1 MKRRGAPRF
10 ASGLAGLWLACA
22 AYSASADGSV
32 PVPGLPVAVQAPATE
47 LPEETL
53 FATPTRKDRVGRVL
67 APIEING
74 QAPFRFILD
83 TGANRSAV
91 SSRVVAALGL
101 DPALAAAIGVHGVTG
116 TAEMP
121 AVALETISAGDIVLR
136 GVRAPVLADAVFAGA
151 DGILGID
158 GLQQARIEVDFANDR
173 VRISRSTGR
182 RAPAGYVTVPAR
194 LERGGLLLVAG
205 KIGREQVQV
214 IIDTGAQRTLGN
226 VPLRDAL
233 LKQRAGKDVVETT
246 VLGATPDQLTG
257 VSFPSPM
264 VSIGPVELRNLMVTF
279 GDMHVFEIWG
289 LTQEPALLIGMD
301 LIGTLE
307 RFIVDYGREE
317 FQLKTYAPRRAVVR
331 NCSSVECGTRLR
343 GRQ

>member
-1 MKRRGAPRF
+1 MRLPNATL
-10 ASGLAGLWLACA
+10 ASVLAVLGLACGACVSPA
-22 AYSASADGSV
+22 AGSV
-32 PVPGLPVAVQAPATE
+32 PAQVESQPAQATE
-47 LPEETL
+47 LPPEETM

-91 SSRVVAALGL
+91 SSRVVTALGL
-101 DPALAAAIGVHGVTG
+101 DPALAEEIGVHGVTG
-116 TAEMP
+116 TAAMP
-121 AVALETISAGDIVLR
+121 AVALDTLSAGDIVLR
-136 GVRAPVLADAVFAGA
+136 DVRAPILSDPVFAGA

-158 GLQQARIEVDFANDR
+158 GLQDARIEVDFANDR

-182 RAPAGYVTVPAR
+182 RAPSGYVTVPAR

-205 KIGREQVQV
+205 RIGREDVQV
-214 IIDTGAQRTLGN
+214 IIDTGAERTLGN

-233 LKQRAGKDVVETT
+233 LKKRGSQDVVETT
-246 VLGATPDQLTG
+246 VLGATPDQATG
-257 VSFPSPM
+257 VTFPSPM
-264 VSIGPVELRNLMVTF
+264 VSIGPVQLRNLMVTF

-289 LTQEPALLIGMD
+289 LTDEPALLIGMD

-307 RFIVDYGREE
+307 RFIVDYGRRE
-317 FQLKTYAPRRAVVR
+317 FQLKTYAPRRAVVH
-331 NCSSVECGTRLR
+331 NCSSNECGTRLR
-343 GRQ
+343 RRQ

>member
-1 MKRRGAPRF
+1 MKSPHA
-10 ASGLAGLWLACA
+10 ALAAALAVLGLACGACVSPA
-22 AYSASADGSV
+22 AGSV
-32 PVPGLPVAVQAPATE
+32 PAQLEPQQVQSTALP
-47 LPEETL
+47 PEETM

-91 SSRVVAALGL
+91 SSRVVTALGL
-101 DPALAAAIGVHGVTG
+101 DPALADSIGVHGVTG
-116 TAEMP
+116 TADMP
-121 AVALETISAGDIVLR
+121 AVALDTLSAGDIVLR
-136 GVRAPVLADAVFAGA
+136 DVRAPILSDPVFAGA

-158 GLQQARIEVDFANDR
+158 GLQDARIEVDFANDR
-173 VRISRSTGR
+173 VQISRSTGR
-182 RAPAGYVTVPAR
+182 RAPSGYVTVPAR

-205 KIGREQVQV
+205 RIGREDVQV
-214 IIDTGAQRTLGN
+214 IIDTGAERTLGN

-233 LKQRAGKDVVETT
+233 LKKRGSQGVIETT
-246 VLGATPDQLTG
+246 VLGATPDQATG
-257 VSFPSPM
+257 VTFPSPM
-264 VSIGPVELRNLMVTF
+264 VSIGPVQLRNLMVTF

-289 LTQEPALLIGMD
+289 LTDEPALLIGMD

-307 RFIVDYGREE
+307 RFIVDYGRRE

-331 NCSSVECGTRLR
+331 HCSSNECGTRLR
-343 GRQ
+343 RRQ